1 MPVRYPFGAADA
13 KSVEDAATSTI
24 DIVDLFTIVDNAN
37 GLSQAVTALS
47 IDNDQGLPAGATIMF
62 DLLQG
67 ATGRNVTFGG
77 AGNTIVAPVLTGV
90 ANDRDVLVLVWNGTD
105 WAAQTATW
113 NKIVDAV

>member
-1 MPVRYPFGAADA
+1 MATKFPFGAAD
-13 KSVEDAATSTI
+13 VQNVTDAATSTI
-24 DIVDLFTIVDNAN
+24 SIVDTFTIVNNGN

-47 IDNDQGLPAGATIMF
+47 IDAVGDVQIGAKIMF

-67 ATGRNVTFGG
+67 ATGRNVTFGS
-77 AGNTIVAPVLTGV
+77 AGDTIVAPVLTGV

-105 WAAQTATW
+105 WAAETAAW